1 MARARALSF
10 GTPAAAETIFRKA
23 AQDMR
28 LLFSAIFKTGSVAAG
43 KEGPVI
49 LSSAKELSSFSYF
62 QRSSIGEMFTFFSRT
77 FANNKALLPGAR
89 TSVKQ
94 QGYLCH
100 MYVSPVGITA
110 CCFADDEYP
119 SRVAFGYLSR
129 LCEMFAEMTGGKLPS
144 DTADNCV
151 PSFQVPHQK
160 LITQFQDPSQAD
172 QLTRIMHELEQTK
185 LVLHET
191 IEAALERGQKIDDLI
206 VKSNDLSG
214 SSKMFYKTGTR
225 QRRRMRRTRAPRTHA
240 RSMARAHYFAACP
253 ILTNHSQPKSRI
265 NVAPSC
271 SC

>member
-1 MARARALSF
+1 
-10 GTPAAAETIFRKA
+10 
-23 AQDMR
+23 MR